1 MYAHRRDATGMA
13 SLEGL
18 ARLTESAFDELAA
31 ALAPAPRE
39 YPAARAPAPRKGA
52 AAPPRPARRAAPT
65 SRKNKAA
72 LAA

>member
-1 MYAHRRDATGMA
+1 MA

-31 ALAPAPRE
+31 ALGPAPRE
-39 YPAARAPAPRKGA
+39 YPAVRAPAPRKGT
-52 AAPPRPARRAAPT
+52 AAPPRPARRAAPA